1 MRYVSRMAVL
11 GFCSVVP
18 SVLFAQFTVTNYQF
32 VSSQQVTTTLANVTY
47 KADIVNTGNPQATVL
62 ATATSLNP
70 ASFTMV
76 TGQDTLSFAPV
87 PANTPVTSS
96 NTFTMRV
103 NRTVPFDFAN
113 VQWTFKTTPLP
124 PVANAGPN
132 QTAKVGDT
140 VTLDG
145 TGSTNPSSVGT
156 LTYSWAFTFRPGGSA
171 HLNNPTSVNPSFT
184 LDVAGNYVIALTV
197 SNGIASSTS
206 SVTVSTVNSPPVANA
221 GPNQT
226 VAIGTLVTLDG
237 SHSSDVDGN
246 PLTYQWSFSGLPPGS
261 LASLTGATTV
271 APKFTTDKVGTYQ
284 IQLIVNDG
292 TSNSQPAFVTIT
304 TQNSRSGRQRRAEP
318 GGFRGRPGAS
328 ERHRFDRRRWR
339 SAHLPLEHHHPR
351 TRQSMRC

>member
-1 MRYVSRMAVL
+1 MHYVSRMAVL

-32 VSSQQVTTTLANVTY
+32 VSSQQVTATLANVTY
-47 KADIVNTGNPQATVL
+47 KADIVNTGNPEATVL

-70 ASFTMV
+70 SSFTMV

-145 TGSTNPSSVGT
+145 TGSTNPSGVGT
-156 LTYSWAFTFRPGGSA
+156 LTYSLAFTFPPGGRA
-171 HLNNPTSVNPSFT
+171 HLNNPTSVNPSFPI
-184 LDVAGNYVIALTV
+184 DVAGKYIIALYRSHGVASRTSHATV
-197 SNGIASSTS
+197 RTLH
-206 SVTVSTVNSPPVANA
+206 SPPS
-221 GPNQT
+221 PNPPPNHT
-226 VAIGTLVTLDG
+226 TPLRPLD
-237 SHSSDVDGN
+237 
-246 PLTYQWSFSGLPPGS
+246 
-261 LASLTGATTV
+261 
-271 APKFTTDKVGTYQ
+271 
-284 IQLIVNDG
+284 
-292 TSNSQPAFVTIT
+292 
-304 TQNSRSGRQRRAEP
+304 
-318 GGFRGRPGAS
+318 
-328 ERHRFDRRRWR
+328 
-339 SAHLPLEHHHPR
+339 
-351 TRQSMRC
+351 

>member
-1 MRYVSRMAVL
+1 MHYVSRMAVL

-32 VSSQQVTTTLANVTY
+32 VSSQQVTATLANVTY
-47 KADIVNTGNPQATVL
+47 KADIVNTGNPEATVL

-70 ASFTMV
+70 SSFTMV

-145 TGSTNPSSVGT
+145 TGSTNPSGVGT
-156 LTYSWAFTFRPGGSA
+156 LTYSWAFTFRPGGGA

-184 LDVAGNYVIALTV
+184 IDVAGNYIIALTV
-197 SNGIASSTS
+197 SNGVASRTS

-226 VAIGTLVTLDG
+226 VAIGTLVVLDG

-246 PLTYQWSFSGLPPGS
+246 PLTYQWTFSRLPPGS
-261 LASLTGATTV
+261 LASLIGATTV

-284 IQLIVNDG
+284 IQLIVNNAPI
-292 TSNSQPAFVTIT
+292 NSQPAFATIT
-304 TQNSRSGRQRRAEP
+304 TQNNPPVANAGPNQV
-318 GGFRGRPGAS
+318 
-328 ERHRFDRRRWR
+328 
-339 SAHLPLEHHHPR
+339 
-351 TRQSMRC
+351 